1 MIIGDYG
8 AGKTLLLD
16 AATQK
21 LAAKQVPVFFF
32 CALDYKDNTKVT
44 DDVLDVMFR
53 SVITSTLIT
62 IDASFLRRKY
72 KDTGV
77 TFISV
82 ADLRIRGFSGSPLEL
97 LQQYVDSLGRA
108 TSDAVVSENGIAANK
123 L

>member
-21 LAAKQVPVFFF
+21 LAAQQVPVFFF

-44 DDVLDVMFR
+44 DDVLDIMFR

-72 KDTGV
+72 QDTGI

-82 ADLRIRGFSGSPLEL
+82 SDLRRREFSGSPLEL
-97 LQQYVDSLGRA
+97 LELYVDSLGRD
-108 TSDAVVSENGIAANK
+108 TSDAVVSENGS
-123 L
+123 